1 VALNLEAVP
10 WLEPPYEIFEFRPCE
25 WAAFHVTAYKIG
37 KMNIAPRWP
46 GAPTSKLILAI
57 RLFVDPKTKPAYPH
71 YYDITPSRLVN
82 QLSAML
88 TAGIPPG
95 MYLRIHRDVA
105 GPKAHFSIEWAPI
118 V

>member
-1 VALNLEAVP
+1 VALDFEAVP

-46 GAPTSKLILAI
+46 GAPSTKTVLAI
-57 RLFVDPKTKPAYPH
+57 RLFVKPETKPAYP
-71 YYDITPSRLVN
+71 YYWDITPSRLVA

-88 TAGIPPG
+88 TRGIPPN

-105 GPKAHFSIEWAPI
+105 GPKAHFTVEWAPT